1 MPVPAIE
8 SLAHRILH
16 PRPAAGRCNE
26 TGELAVIGRSLAQ
39 YRVTASIGAGGM
51 GEVYRATDARLG
63 REVAIKVLPASTA
76 ADPERRQRF
85 EQEARAAS
93 ALNHPNILTVYDIGE
108 ADGTT
113 YIAME
118 LVEGKTLREL
128 VASGEALPTK
138 RLLDIAV
145 QIAEGLAK
153 AHAAGIVHRDLK
165 PENLMVSKDGYVKIL
180 DFGLAKLTEAVPQDA
195 SGLPTA
201 IAAATQPGTVMGT
214 AGYMSPEQ
222 ASGQLVDFRSD
233 QFTFGA
239 ILYEMATGK
248 RAFQRKTGAETL
260 AAIIRE
266 EPESLGQLAPKAPA
280 PLRWIIERLLAKD
293 PEERYASTKDLARDL
308 RSVRDHLSETS
319 VSGGVEA
326 AEPARPRRRG
336 RVLPAAIALAAGIA
350 AGFLLHALTSARP
363 GSDLQLKALTY
374 ARGAIASARFAPDAQ
389 TIVYAAAWEGL
400 PLDVFTTRADSSESR
415 SLGLAGASVLAI
427 SSTGELAVSLNRHF
441 LFGFETVG
449 TLARVPLAG
458 GAPRE
463 ILENV
468 EDADWSPDGKSLAV
482 AHQSGNRNRIEYPI
496 GTVLYDAPGWVSDLR
511 ISPDG
516 RLVAFIDHAR
526 RGDNVGTVKVIDT
539 AGKVRL
545 TGPPTLRGLAWS
557 PKGDEVWSSGNG
569 ISATSL
575 SGKSRLVWNS
585 PSAFLQDIARDGR
598 VLFIVNSSR
607 REIVGF
613 SAGGKAERN
622 LTWLNWS
629 FPKGISSDGK
639 TVLFEEQNIQPKAAY
654 LRKLDGSPAVR
665 IGEGGAWGF
674 SPDGKWVL
682 TIRDEATGQFTLL
695 PTGAGEPKQLPKTG
709 INCQAATWFPDGRRI
724 LVSGNEPGHG
734 TRLFVQDL
742 PDGKPRA
749 ITPEG
754 VNFIFH
760 PISPD
765 GKSIAA
771 TGANRRIAIYP
782 AEPGE
787 PRVVSGLESGEVHIG
802 WTADGASIYVYRPS
816 GLPLRVEKVDVKTGR
831 RTLWKELRPP
841 DPSGVEQVGPIEI
854 TPDEASYVY
863 SYRRALDD
871 LYLATGLR

>member
-1 MPVPAIE
+1 
-8 SLAHRILH
+8 
-16 PRPAAGRCNE
+16 
-26 TGELAVIGRSLAQ
+26 
-39 YRVTASIGAGGM
+39 M

-63 REVAIKVLPASTA
+63 RDVAIKVLPASVA
-76 ADPERRQRF
+76 SDPDRRQRF

-128 VASGEALPTK
+128 VASGEAMPAK

-153 AHAAGIVHRDLK
+153 AHVAGIVHRDLK

-180 DFGLAKLTEAVPQDA
+180 DFGLAKLTEPVREDA
-195 SGLPTA
+195 SVLPTA

-222 ASGQLVDFRSD
+222 ASGQPVDFRSD
-233 QFTFGA
+233 QFTLGS

-260 AAIIRE
+260 VAIIRE
-266 EPESLGQLAPKAPA
+266 EPESLGQLAPKAPL
-280 PLRWIIERLLAKD
+280 PVRWIVERLLAKD

-308 RSVRDHLSETS
+308 KSVRDHLSETS
-319 VSGGVEA
+319 VSGGLTA
-326 AEPARPRRRG
+326 AESARPRRSRW
-336 RVLPAAIALAAGIA
+336 VLPAAIALAAGVA
-350 AGFLLHALTSARP
+350 AGFLLRGLTSASA
-363 GSDLQLKALTY
+363 GSPLQLNPLTY
-374 ARGAIASARFAPDAQ
+374 ARGAVASARFAPDGQ
-389 TIVYAAAWEGL
+389 TIVYTAAWEGL
-400 PLDVFTTRADSSESR
+400 PLDIFTTRTDSSESR

-427 SSTGELAVSLNRHF
+427 SSSGELAISLNRHF
-441 LFGFETVG
+441 QFGFERVG

-468 EDADWSPDGKSLAV
+468 QDADWSPDGKSLAV
-482 AHQSGNRNRIEYPI
+482 ARQTGNRNRIEYPI
-496 GTVLYDAPGWVSDLR
+496 GTVLYDAPGWVNDLR
-511 ISPDG
+511 VSPDG
-516 RLVAFIDHAR
+516 RFVAFIDHPR
-526 RGDNVGTVKVIDT
+526 RGDNVGAVKVIDT

-545 TGPPTLRGLAWS
+545 TGPDAFRGLAWS
-557 PKGDEVWSSGNG
+557 PRGDEVWSSGNG

-585 PSAFLQDIARDGR
+585 PGAILMDIARDGR
-598 VLFIVNSSR
+598 ALFSVNSSR
-607 REIVGF
+607 REMVGF
-613 SAGGKAERN
+613 AAGEKAERN

-629 FPKGISSDGK
+629 FPKDISPDGK
-639 TVLFEEQNIQPKAAY
+639 TLLFEEQNIQPKASY

-665 IGEGGAWGF
+665 IGEGGSWGF
-674 SPDGKWVL
+674 SPDGRWVL
-682 TIRDEATGQFTLL
+682 SMRDDQICQFTLL
-695 PTGAGEPKQLPKTG
+695 PTGAGEPKQLPRAG
-709 INCQAATWFPDGRRI
+709 INCRAAAWFPDGRRI
-724 LVSGNEPGHG
+724 LISASEPGHG
-734 TRLFVQDL
+734 SRLFVQDI
-742 PDGKPRA
+742 PDGQPRA

-754 VNFIFH
+754 VDFLFH
-760 PISPD
+760 PVSPD

-771 TGANRRIAIYP
+771 RGTDRRIAIYP

-787 PRVVSGLESGEVHIG
+787 PRVVPDLEPENVPLG
-802 WTADGASIYVYRPS
+802 WTADGASIFVYRPS
-816 GLPLRVEKVDVKTGR
+816 APPLRVEKVDVKTGR
-831 RTLWKELRPP
+831 RTLWKELRPS
-841 DPSGVEQVGPIEI
+841 DPSGVEQVGPIQI
-854 TPDEASYVY
+854 APNEASYVY
-863 SYRRALDD
+863 SYRRALDE